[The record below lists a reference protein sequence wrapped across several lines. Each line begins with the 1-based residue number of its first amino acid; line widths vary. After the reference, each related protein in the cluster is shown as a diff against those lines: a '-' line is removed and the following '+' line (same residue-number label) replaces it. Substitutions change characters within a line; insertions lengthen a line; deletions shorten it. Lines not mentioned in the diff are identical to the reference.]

1 MRLLR
6 PASRSHTTMCTGQ
19 QDVLEFAVKH
29 TAERLAVA
37 VTLAQPSEPPTLP
50 LAVHSSNSIRMRAR
64 TDGSSPAAVFEGP
77 NALTTEEEVLS
88 IPLDSLICIH
98 SKHVDSAAWAA
109 LGQVKVTTWGTA
121 PHTTP
126 WVSSRGRVC
135 AGLGPRHN
143 ASDAPAARTSER
155 RGFALGG
162 LPAGKA
168 QLRGDTSQQ

>member
-1 MRLLR
+1 MVIRLLR

-50 LAVHSSNSIRMRAR
+50 LAVHSSNSMRMRAR

-77 NALTTEEEVLS
+77 SSLTTEEEVLS

-109 LGQVKVTTWGTA
+109 LGQVKVTTGHCS
-121 PHTTP
+121 PH
-126 WVSSRGRVC
+126 
-135 AGLGPRHN
+135 
-143 ASDAPAARTSER
+143 DAMGFVTWPHVR
-155 RGFALGG
+155 RAWT
-162 LPAGKA
+162 
-168 QLRGDTSQQ
+168 QTQR